1 MLCKHKIREGSTG
14 KVTNDYFANTSI
26 HVTYTSKLLICT
38 FLKYI
43 PRILQEK
50 IHSSVLFYQWVCLA
64 FVCLFVVSGSQMI
77 TSHFTFFFSSVSV
90 YVSDLLKTLYCCKIY
105 MYYLFLNNR
114 VCLKEKRLL
123 KLKLC
128 MCMCADFPSHIS
140 SNCNYLSHFHVFF
153 WLLFFDLQ

>member
-1 MLCKHKIREGSTG
+1 MQCRHKIREGLTG
-14 KVTNDYFANTSI
+14 KVTNDYFANTSV
-26 HVTYTSKLLICT
+26 HVTYTSKLLMCT
-38 FLKYI
+38 FLKYV

-50 IHSSVLFYQWVCLA
+50 IHSLLLFYQWVCFT
-64 FVCLFVVSGSQMI
+64 FVCLVVVSGSHMI
-77 TSHFTFFFSSVSV
+77 TSHFTFFSSVSV
-90 YVSDLLKTLYCCKIY
+90 YVADLLKTLSCCKIY

-114 VCLKEKRLL
+114 VSLKEKRIL
-123 KLKLC
+123 KIKLY